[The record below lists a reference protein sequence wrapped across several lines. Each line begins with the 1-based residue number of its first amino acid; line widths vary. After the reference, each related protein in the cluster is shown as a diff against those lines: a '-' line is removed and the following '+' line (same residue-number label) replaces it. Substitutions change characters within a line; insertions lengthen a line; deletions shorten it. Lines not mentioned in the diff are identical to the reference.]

1 MKNAPDGA
9 FFESR
14 GLRAFRKNAL
24 GSDLVVFDVGL
35 IEGIDPEEHSQIGD
49 FAHFHLEEIPEFVR
63 VSFLKLPLDERDALG
78 SVRFG
83 RSLEY
88 RVHEGFQGLSGNVR
102 HDRVQIGR

>member
-1 MKNAPDGA
+1 MKNAPAGA

-14 GLRAFRKNAL
+14 RLRAFCKNAL

-35 IEGIDPEEHSQIGD
+35 IERIDPEEHSQIGD

-63 VSFLKLPLDERDALG
+63 VSFLKLPFDERDVLRAVRLG
-78 SVRFG
+78 G
-83 RSLEY
+83 ALEY
-88 RVHEGFQGLSGNVR
+88 RVHEGFQSLSGDVR